1 MGDRDTAA
9 VLVAGGTG
17 ERFGRSSG
25 KQLALLA
32 GRPVLAHSLD
42 ACTGNGRVG
51 LVVVVCHPER
61 VSEYAEVL
69 GSGLSGVEVR
79 FVAGGARRQ
88 DSVAAGLAEVPDGFE
103 YVAVHDGARPL
114 AGPELFDAALNAL
127 DVEPRLTGVVVGH
140 PSVDT
145 LKTVEDAVVTST
157 PDRSRFWA
165 VQTPQ
170 VFRSDA
176 LRAAYAE
183 AAASEREGTDDAS
196 LVEAAGGTVGVVEGP
211 RDNIKVTLA
220 EDLAVAEALLAAR
233 GGGGTR

>member
-1 MGDRDTAA
+1 MGNRDTAA

-32 GRPVLAHSLD
+32 GRPVLAHSLQ
-42 ACTGNGRVG
+42 ACIGADRVG
-51 LVVVVCHPER
+51 LVVVVCHPDR
-61 VSEYAEVL
+61 VSEYAEAL
-69 GSGLSGVEVR
+69 GTDLSGIEML

-88 DSVAAGLAEVPDGFE
+88 DSVAAGLAEVPDRFV

-114 AGPELFDAALNAL
+114 AGPELFDAALDVL
-127 DVEPRLTGVVVGH
+127 DGEPGLTGVVVGH

-145 LKTVEDAVVTST
+145 LKTVQDALVTST

-170 VFRSDA
+170 VFRADA
-176 LRAAYAE
+176 LRAAYTE
-183 AAASEREGTDDAS
+183 AAASGREGTDDAS
-196 LVEAAGGTVGVVEGP
+196 LVEAAGGTVCVIEGP

-220 EDLAVAEALLAAR
+220 GDLAVAEALLAAR
-233 GGGGTR
+233 AKGGA

>member
-1 MGDRDTAA
+1 MRSRDTAA

-32 GRPVLAHSLD
+32 GRPVLAYSFD
-42 ACTGNGRVG
+42 ACAGADRVG
-51 LVVVVCHPER
+51 LVVVVCHPDR
-61 VSEYAEVL
+61 VPEYAEAL
-69 GSGLSGVEVR
+69 QTDESGVDTR

-88 DSVAAGLAEVPDGFE
+88 DSVAAGLSQIPEEYE

-114 AGPELFDAALNAL
+114 AGTDLFDAALSVL
-127 DVEPRLTGVVVGH
+127 DGEPVLAGVVVGH

-145 LKTVEDAVVTST
+145 LKTVENTLVTST
-157 PDRSRFWA
+157 PDRARFWS

-170 VFRSDA
+170 VFRSGA

-183 AAASEREGTDDAS
+183 AAASGREGTDDAS
-196 LVEAAGGTVGVVEGP
+196 LVEASGGSVRVLEGP

-233 GGGGTR
+233 AGGGS